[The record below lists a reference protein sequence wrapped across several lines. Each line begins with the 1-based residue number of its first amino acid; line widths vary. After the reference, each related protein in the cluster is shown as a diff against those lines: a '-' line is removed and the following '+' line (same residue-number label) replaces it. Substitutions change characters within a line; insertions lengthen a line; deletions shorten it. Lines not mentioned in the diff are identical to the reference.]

1 MFLTRLI
8 SGAVLLAA
16 AFFLVNTGGIFLLL
30 VSAVLALIG
39 MYEFYRV
46 IKIEKK
52 NISYVGYIFAVIY
65 YVFVYIQSCG
75 CIPAGIFRKYYSFTA
90 TASLIML
97 MEI

>member
-52 NISYVGYIFAVIY
+52 NIS
-65 YVFVYIQSCG
+65 
-75 CIPAGIFRKYYSFTA
+75 
-90 TASLIML
+90 
-97 MEI
+97 